1 MAYLN
6 SGSGSGGLLSDQPEL
21 TTPVQELTKGSV
33 NPNFGSNFSLGVG
46 LTPIQS

>member
-6 SGSGSGGLLSDQPEL
+6 SGSGPGGLLSDQPEL
-21 TTPVQELTKGSV
+21 PVQEPAKGSV